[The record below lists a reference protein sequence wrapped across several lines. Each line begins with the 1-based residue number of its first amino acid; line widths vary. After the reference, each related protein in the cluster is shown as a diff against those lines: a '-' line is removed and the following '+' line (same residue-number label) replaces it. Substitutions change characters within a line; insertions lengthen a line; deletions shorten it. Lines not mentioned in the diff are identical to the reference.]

1 MIDYL
6 NYFNPIL
13 DFVIK
18 LSIVFGITLLGYF
31 YWGIRN
37 LDREIEELN
46 KKFENR
52 RGALRQQTMM
62 RTFHDARLEQAKK
75 EKEETIAPLERERQR
90 LLSKIPFLR

>member
-52 RGALRQQTMM
+52 RGALRQQTSL
-62 RTFHDARLEQAKK
+62 RSIHDGRMEYARREMDEA
-75 EKEETIAPLERERQR
+75 IAPLERKRQR
-90 LLSKIPFLR
+90 LLSKIPFLK